1 MELIA
6 LQHIPEVLPGDDL
19 GIVLLEAIDKQ
30 QLTLNSGDILVLAQK
45 IISKAEDRYVTLSEV
60 VPSDEAKV
68 LAREVDKAPEIIQLI
83 LDESVDIVRKRKG
96 VVIVEHNQ
104 GYVHANAGIDR
115 SNLPDPEKE
124 RVLLLPEDANRSAL
138 KLKVRLDKALGLD
151 LGIIIN
157 DSAGRAWRE
166 GTMGFAI
173 GTAGF
178 NPLIDMVGH
187 KDRDGRVLEA
197 TTVAVGDELA
207 AAASYLMGQADE
219 GLPAVVIKGANPEM
233 GHFDAKPLIRDKQ
246 FDLFR

>member
-19 GIVLLEAIDKQ
+19 VVVLLEAIDKQ
-30 QLTLNSGDILVLAQK
+30 QLTLSSGDIVVLAQK

-60 VPSDEAKV
+60 VPSDQAKV
-68 LAREVDKAPEIIQLI
+68 LAREVDKEPEIIQLI

-166 GTMGFAI
+166 GTLGFAI

-219 GLPAVVIKGANPEM
+219 GLPVVVIKGANAEM